1 MVRRGKPLCLGI
13 EDEMLRLFAIQQ
25 RGYIVLEEILEV
37 EERVGEGPRF
47 VAHLNETTHERD
59 YILLSWHTRCCRERL
74 ATWTRRCIVTDV
86 FCLEVQLGSL
96 EQLTC
101 TWMLA

>member
-1 MVRRGKPLCLGI
+1 
-13 EDEMLRLFAIQQ
+13 MLRLFAMQ

-37 EERVGEGPRF
+37 EERIGEGLRF
-47 VAHLNETTHERD
+47 VAHLNETTHERN
-59 YILLSWHTRCCRERL
+59 YILLSWHTSCCRERL
-74 ATWTRRCIVTDV
+74 ATWTRLCIVTDV
-86 FCLEVQLGSL
+86 FCRLEVQLGSR